1 MVQSNEPVYFCDP
14 HHKGGQ
20 RVLGQRYLIHIEGP
34 HGVTSV
40 QLDVCSVTEWGPKTG
55 HDGNIQTFLQF
66 LKDFGEP
73 VHGAELLLPG
83 ERKVIQPASEPEK
96 ITYPQLNPPPGDEG
110 KVVNPLAPPFSDQGN
125 KKPPEEPKEEEEE
138 LPEGIYPFVNA
149 WMRENGYSQTSF
161 AKKIGISPTAI
172 YTTQK
177 KPPTA
182 YVAHQILTG
191 MGYTGDELQRYV
203 LHFAEAG
210 GAAKAPDWI
219 NQVRAVCKT
228 TLRFKPCD
236 TEVARGSMGQHARQA
251 HGYPQA
257 GYCSWELVGM
267 PEGVEPVLCKS
278 CSTPFPHPKNLTVHE
293 ATCKGLSGD
302 VQRELPSDS
311 PKEGTRGAGLHRDAI
326 HGNGRTMGNNPVVGT
341 AS

>member
-20 RVLGQRYLIHIEGP
+20 RVLGRRYLIHVEGP
-34 HGVTSV
+34 DGVVSA

-83 ERKVIQPASEPEK
+83 ERKVIPPASEPEK
-96 ITYPQLNPPPGDEG
+96 ISYPQLDPPSGGEGKPVPPPF
-110 KVVNPLAPPFSDQGN
+110 VPPFSDQGS
-125 KKPPEEPKEEEEE
+125 KPPEEPEEEEE
-138 LPEGIYPFVNA
+138 MPEGIYDLVA
-149 WMRENGYSQTSF
+149 SWMEEKKLSQMAF
-161 AKKIGISPTAI
+161 ARGIGLSATAVAATRTTRPTISVAQKILI
-172 YTTQK
+172 
-177 KPPTA
+177 
-182 YVAHQILTG
+182 G
-191 MGYTGDELQRYV
+191 MGYKGEELHRYV
-203 LHFAEAG
+203 LYYAR
-210 GAAKAPDWI
+210 AADSAQAPDWV
-219 NQVRAVCKT
+219 QEVRAVCRT
-228 TLRFKPCD
+228 TLRHKPCD
-236 TEVARGSMGQHARQA
+236 TEVARGSMGPHAKQI
-251 HGYPQA
+251 HGYPHA

-267 PEGVEPVLCKS
+267 PEDVEPVLCKS
-278 CSTPFPHPKNLTVHE
+278 CSMPHPHPRNLVVHE

-326 HGNGRTMGNNPVVGT
+326 IGNGRTLGNNPTIGT
-341 AS
+341 AY